1 MFFFRTR
8 ATKLLAV
15 LGISAMFLLMPL
27 HLSAAVADLPSTVT
41 SRLKKIDGYMAKVEA
56 SLIQKKADR
65 NNLERAQEAYKEIKS
80 GYPQHLDAPEVK
92 AALKR
97 IEDGENAI
105 KALEGELAQNKEN
118 KKSDEVKQ
126 DQIAEDWAAKL
137 DVYKSNTDPSS
148 KGYFGCPTM
157 DPKVIV
163 QTAPLYKEAKALYA
177 EFQAAGID
185 KDSHW
190 KLRDAE
196 YNIKT
201 SIKVYEESIGNIT
214 REAEEKVK
222 IALAFLK
229 EQKGKENPLY
239 LSGTQMPE
247 LADFIKSIQ
256 LVLPATDERRK
267 SMEADWAA
275 IQKLQSEIEKIVLK
289 KRKMKPDVY
298 KKADSASIKALAKS
312 IVLKDGG
319 APQVLRIHITSANWE
334 VESAV
339 EWTDTTK
346 TAVQSRT
353 TKGVYVQVALKKAGG
368 WYLHTLFIHKDT
380 IGGNAGGL
388 TGHIMFRDKFL
399 QENLPK

>member
-1 MFFFRTR
+1 
-8 ATKLLAV
+8 
-15 LGISAMFLLMPL
+15 
-27 HLSAAVADLPSTVT
+27 
-41 SRLKKIDGYMAKVEA
+41 MAKVEA
-56 SLIQKKADR
+56 SLVQKKADR
-65 NNLERAQEAYKEIKS
+65 NNLERAQETFKEIKT
-80 GYPQHLDAPEVK
+80 GYPQHLVAPEVK

-97 IEDGENAI
+97 IEEGEIAI
-105 KALEGELAQNKEN
+105 KALENEVAQNNEGKNNE
-118 KKSDEVKQ
+118 EAKQ
-126 DQIAEDWAAKL
+126 DQIAEEWATKL

-157 DPKVIV
+157 DPKIIV

-177 EFQAAGID
+177 EFQTTGID
-185 KDSHW
+185 KDNHW

-201 SIKVYEESIGNIT
+201 SIKTYEDSIGNIV
-214 REAEEKVK
+214 RETEEKVK
-222 IALAFLK
+222 IAIAFLK

-239 LSGTQMPE
+239 LSGTQMPD
-247 LADFIKSIQ
+247 LAEYIKSVQ
-256 LVLPATDERRK
+256 VVLPATDERRK
-267 SMEADWAA
+267 KMEEDWAS
-275 IQKLQSEIEKIVLK
+275 IQKFQTEIEKIVLK

-298 KKADSASIKALAKS
+298 KKADSATIKTLAKS

-319 APQVLRIHITSANWE
+319 APQVLRIHITSASWE

-353 TKGVYVQVALKKAGG
+353 TRGVYVQVALKKAGG
-368 WYLHTLFIHKDT
+368 CYLHTLFIHKDT
-380 IGGNAGGL
+380 VGGNAGGL
-388 TGHIMFRDKFL
+388 TGHIMYRDKFL